1 MGITIKCYGGAPGNR
16 GASLFP
22 EGRTYSPPEGAVV
35 LAVGKPCALRGGL
48 RLLREPLDK
57 AAFLPNCQPCPCSR
71 RRGFH
76 FGIPCSWG
84 GILPP
89 HPAACLRQPATG
101 SLTQMQGWNE
111 SLHPCWRCVAFHDVL
126 SENKGALFWGTPFRK
141 DKVIY
146 GDLSFGGQNSQPW
159 SWALRRG
166 CCGLS
171 ELFPDAQRV
180 RRGAAR
186 LHPQT
191 GPWMAAGFSASH
203 RPRRVAGS
211 GNPVERCGGNRNR
224 KGQPPRP

>member
-1 MGITIKCYGGAPGNR
+1 MKCYGGAPGNR

-71 RRGFH
+71 RRGFR

-101 SLTQMQGWNE
+101 SLTQIQGWND
-111 SLHPCWRCVAFHDVL
+111 SLHPCWWYVAFHDVPVVIEYGRRAAAFHSSP
-126 SENKGALFWGTPFRK
+126 SERTIDN
-141 DKVIY
+141 

-159 SWALRRG
+159 SWTLRRS

-180 RRGAAR
+180 
-186 LHPQT
+186 
-191 GPWMAAGFSASH
+191 
-203 RPRRVAGS
+203 
-211 GNPVERCGGNRNR
+211 
-224 KGQPPRP
+224 